1 MARYLAVDKL
11 SSLTHMGTCRNL
23 FTEPDRIFIHLLSYS
38 SIISSVLYGKPWRI
52 ICRVRYGDVTWASCR
67 LKSPTIRLFIR
78 LFAHANITE
87 NFKAPSLGLC
97 DIMENHTYPYRLNW
111 EIWWRSWLV
120 YTVCILCDH
129 SLIYFR
135 VTFLLARHINREQ
148 FSLLCTGWN

>member
-1 MARYLAVDKL
+1 
-11 SSLTHMGTCRNL
+11 MGTRRNL

-38 SIISSVLYGKPWRI
+38 IIISSLLYGIPWRI

-67 LKSPTIRLFIR
+67 LKSPTIRLFSR

-97 DIMENHTYPYRLNW
+97 DIMENHKFPYRLNR
-111 EIWWRSWLV
+111 ETWWRPWLV
-120 YTVCILCDH
+120 YIVCILCDY
-129 SLIYFR
+129 SPIYLR

-148 FSLLCTGWN
+148 FRLLYTRWNLDDIKHQI